1 MARDVP
7 RHPQRSVLA
16 LNRRVRRGKSNKEI
30 TGHTVLCQYA
40 PLRMLVSL
48 CELIQPLRVVAGH
61 LPARSGRALRQR
73 GHSEQRTQELL
84 ARVSS

>member
-48 CELIQPLRVVAGH
+48 CELIQPLRVVAGQ
-61 LPARSGRALRQR
+61 LPEPQWTSPAAER
-73 GHSEQRTQELL
+73 HSEQG
-84 ARVSS
+84 APGSCC